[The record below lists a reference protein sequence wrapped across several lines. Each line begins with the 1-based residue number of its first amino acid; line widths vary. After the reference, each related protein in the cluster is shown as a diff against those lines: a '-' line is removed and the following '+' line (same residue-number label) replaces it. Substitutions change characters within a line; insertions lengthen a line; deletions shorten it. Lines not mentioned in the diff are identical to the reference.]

1 MAAVVVYVGG
11 SRGGAGKSLLATTVV
26 DYVVAR
32 GLPSPLVVDADASN
46 FHTYLPHKAWVPPP
60 VQLHLDTEDSWL
72 DVTALCGEPDHRD
85 RVMVIDGPARDAD
98 VLNRHVDFLRD
109 MAGHLDRPFTVLW
122 VAVGRRNS
130 AEALIRLLQLVQRT
144 PDRWCRVV
152 IARNEGKPGR
162 QDFSVHDRSEVL
174 QKLLR
179 DLDVP
184 QFVVPTAAERIAGE
198 IEDSRLTL
206 RAFAGEEPVPDGTA
220 APGQFLNAGHALAV
234 KQWRMRLGA
243 AFDKVRLIP
252 GAAANGA
259 NDAG

>member
-11 SRGGAGKSLLATTVV
+11 SRGGAGKSLLAATVV
-26 DYVVAR
+26 DHVVVR
-32 GLPSPLVVDADASN
+32 GLPSPLIVDADASN
-46 FHTYLPHKAWVPPP
+46 FHTYLPHKAWVPAP

-72 DVTALCGEPDHRD
+72 DVAALCGEPDHRD
-85 RVMVIDGPARDAD
+85 RVMVIDGPARDAE
-98 VLNRHVDFLRD
+98 VLNRHVDFLQD
-109 MAGHLDRPFTVLW
+109 MAVHLDRPFTVLW

-130 AEALIRLLQLVQRT
+130 AEALVRLLELVKRS

-162 QDFSVHDRSEVL
+162 QDFSVHDGSKVL
-174 QKLLR
+174 QSLLR
-179 DLDVP
+179 DLDVA

-206 RAFAGEEPVPDGTA
+206 RAFAGEEALPDSTA
-220 APGQFLNAGHALAV
+220 AAGRFLNQGHALAV
-234 KQWRMRLGA
+234 KQWRARLGA
-243 AFDKVRLIP
+243 AFDKVGLIP
-252 GAAANGA
+252 GAAENGG